1 MGTGRDREPEGQRL
15 KEPELDGIQ
24 TPGKDVPE
32 APWMQD
38 DDVTASQGSIHWS
51 SIGAGVLLA
60 LTTFLLLELLAI
72 GSGLPMVVGSGAATS
87 VSPIIGLVA
96 FFIGGYAAGLTSGGA
111 EGGITGVRYAD
122 SGVLQGLL
130 VWALGTVLIL
140 AISLVGLGQLFGA
153 LGEVVN
159 QLTHALNPN
168 VEHRLSAEA
177 VGDPALVAFF
187 GLLLSGL
194 TAALGSWLGKAS
206 SR

>member
-1 MGTGRDREPEGQRL
+1 MDTGRAR
-15 KEPELDGIQ
+15 EPELDGVQ
-24 TPGKDVPE
+24 TPREDVPD

-38 DDVTASQGSIHWS
+38 DDVTVSQGSIHWG
-51 SIGAGVLLA
+51 SIGAGVPLA

-72 GSGLPMVVGSGAATS
+72 GSGLLTVAGSGAATA

-96 FFIGGYAAGLTSGGA
+96 FFIGGYVAGLTSGGA
-111 EGGITGVRYAD
+111 GGGTTGVRYAG

-130 VWALGTVLIL
+130 VWALGAILIL
-140 AISLVGLGQLFGA
+140 AISLLGLGQLFGA

-159 QLTHALNPN
+159 QLTHALSPN
-168 VEHRLSAEA
+168 VGPRLSTEA

-194 TAALGSWLGKAS
+194 TAALGGWLGKA
-206 SR
+206 

>member
-1 MGTGRDREPEGQRL
+1 MGTGRAREPEGQRL
-15 KEPELDGIQ
+15 KEPELDGVQ
-24 TPGKDVPE
+24 TPREDVSD

-38 DDVTASQGSIHWS
+38 DDVAASQGSIHWG
-51 SIGAGVLLA
+51 SIWAGVPLA

-72 GSGLPMVVGSGAATS
+72 GSGLLTVAGSGAATA

-96 FFIGGYAAGLTSGGA
+96 FFIGGYVAGLTSGGA
-111 EGGITGVRYAD
+111 GGGTTGVRYAG

-130 VWALGTVLIL
+130 VWALGTILIL
-140 AISLVGLGQLFGA
+140 VVSLLGLGQFFGA

-159 QLTHALNPN
+159 QLTTALNPN
-168 VEHRLSAEA
+168 IERRLAAEA
-177 VGDPALVAFF
+177 VGDPALVAFY

-194 TAALGSWLGKAS
+194 AAALGGWLGKVS